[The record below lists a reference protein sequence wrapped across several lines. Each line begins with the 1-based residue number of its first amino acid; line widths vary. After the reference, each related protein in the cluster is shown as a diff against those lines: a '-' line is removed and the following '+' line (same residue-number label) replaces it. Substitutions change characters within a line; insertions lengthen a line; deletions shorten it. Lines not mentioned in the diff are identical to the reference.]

1 MKKLF
6 VSIVALAAFVA
17 CQSNFEDVTT
27 NTPGLG
33 NGAVPEDLV
42 KIYAEVGV
50 GEDGTKA
57 TYGEDLSALWEEN
70 DQIALVQESAANN
83 SAFNHVNAL
92 DIKRGAGTNS
102 AAFWGDI
109 TVPTE
114 SPRIYHIAYP
124 VSAVSFNV
132 ANTVTKVSDSSYAT
146 KETTLGMANYAA
158 TANYKYEYTTTLN
171 VAVPTVQSGKW
182 EPYMYASTPEAVSAN
197 GIRATK
203 LQTLTGAI
211 AISAYEADGTT
222 PKKLSEIAVS
232 STNSAIAGAFTGSA
246 VSSATISVT
255 GDYTEDDYSTV
266 RDEDTGPALPGRT
279 KGKAEADK
287 LLEERAKSTVPTTSG
302 TTQSMS
308 LAFAGTEKTV
318 GATNLANIGTDSK
331 GNYVYYLNVAP
342 VADETLTIVVKAEDG
357 STLVRQI
364 KGVNIAAS
372 QRIKCN
378 IKWESATLTADGVE
392 TWYDDYS
399 TDASFNLEGSK
410 VYAKNLKVEGVQADA
425 VKELGVVV
433 QNANGDVVAQNISA
447 NNTLSL
453 AEVSVDVPTS
463 GKYTAYAYA
472 KIIVN
477 GQEQIKT
484 AGMESVS
491 VTPVLTNAIKVRSS
505 YSTNGGVNLDNS
517 IWGDKMTIL
526 AATSDSW
533 ATKNLVK
540 SATYSYT
547 GMGTSSGTLTAG
559 DEKQFT
565 FAYSAWGQY
574 NCYVKIEMTNGLV
587 FDGTYATHVIGIP
600 YTMNVTSNDGTW
612 SEDGK
617 STWNNSGGVRLG
629 YGLGGAQTGKSTL
642 TKTFDKIPADI
653 QIVAKSQGDARGSN
667 FIADISTT
675 YHFYVSGI
683 SAGSATAKGNKSS
696 TPFNISK
703 TMTLTKANPT
713 IQHYNSTATNTACSV
728 VTACSIYLA
737 E

>member
-27 NTPGLG
+27 NTPGIG
-33 NGAVPEDLV
+33 GDAVPEGLV
-42 KIYAEVGV
+42 KVYAEVGV
-50 GEDGTKA
+50 GEETKA

-146 KETTLGMANYAA
+146 KETTYGMAHYAA

-211 AISAYEADGTT
+211 AISAYEADGKT

-255 GDYTEDDYSTV
+255 GDYTKDDYSTMSDV
-266 RDEDTGPALPGRT
+266 DVGPLLPGKI

-331 GNYVYYLNVAP
+331 GNYVYYLNVVP

-378 IKWESATLTADGVE
+378 VKWESATLTAGGVE

-425 VKELGVVV
+425 VKELGVIV

-517 IWGDKMTIL
+517 IWGDKMIIL

-547 GMGTSSGTLTAG
+547 GKGTSSGTLTAG

-587 FDGTYATHVIGIP
+587 FDGTYATHVTGIP
-600 YTMNVTSNDGTW
+600 YTLNTSSNDGSW
-612 SEDGK
+612 AEESSGIN
-617 STWNNSGGVRLG
+617 WNTAGGVRLG
-629 YGLGGAQTGKSTL
+629 VNRGAGVVCSITKSFHIPANVTVKVTANGIHNGTGSGLFAVENKVTL
-642 TKTFDKIPADI
+642 T
-653 QIVAKSQGDARGSN
+653 VG
-667 FIADISTT
+667 
-675 YHFYVSGI
+675 
-683 SAGSATAKGNKSS
+683 ATKVVEQTQKGNTEKNFSCNAASASMSS
-696 TPFNISK
+696 SNNTVKCHSSYNMAAAK
-703 TMTLTKANPT
+703 VVVKALH
-713 IQHYNSTATNTACSV
+713 I
-728 VTACSIYLA
+728 
-737 E
+737 EF